1 MSVSG
6 VAGCPSGYCLRFRGR
21 SLGGQGARLMSIR
34 VPSWSQNQQQLRG
47 SCLIRGLKQFNPR
60 HGIRISCSAGAS
72 YGDAFNDSAAV
83 FPRLNV
89 GDPYKRL
96 GISREASEQEIY
108 AARNFLIQ
116 RYGGHE
122 PSKKAIES
130 AHDKII
136 RQKLNERRRPKLNLD
151 KKVRD
156 MMQNKYVKMV
166 LGRFRTPSSK
176 FIFLTAA
183 AFVVLGVITV
193 LYPTYDGPTFQVGVS
208 LFATMYFIHSRL
220 KSKARA
226 VLYGIGAFILSW
238 LVGTFLMVSV
248 IPPILKG
255 PRDFEVATS
264 LITYVLLWVSSTYL
278 I

>member
-6 VAGCPSGYCLRFRGR
+6 VAGCPSGYCLGFRGWSSG

-34 VPSWSQNQQQLRG
+34 VPTWSQNQQQLRG

-60 HGIRISCSAGAS
+60 HGIRISCAAGAS

-108 AARNFLIQ
+108 AAINFLIQ

-130 AHDKII
+130 AYDKII
-136 RQKLNERRRPKLNLD
+136 RQKLNERRRPKLNIH

-166 LGRFRTPSSK
+166 LERFRSPSSK
-176 FIFLTAA
+176 FIVLTAA
-183 AFVVLGVITV
+183 AFIVLGVLTV
-193 LYPTYDGPTFQVGVS
+193 RCPTYDGPTFQVGVS

-220 KSKARA
+220 KSKAQA
-226 VLYGIGAFILSW
+226 DWGVHSVLARRYLSHGIRDSANTKRS
-238 LVGTFLMVSV
+238 
-248 IPPILKG
+248 KG
-255 PRDFEVATS
+255 
-264 LITYVLLWVSSTYL
+264 L
-278 I
+278 